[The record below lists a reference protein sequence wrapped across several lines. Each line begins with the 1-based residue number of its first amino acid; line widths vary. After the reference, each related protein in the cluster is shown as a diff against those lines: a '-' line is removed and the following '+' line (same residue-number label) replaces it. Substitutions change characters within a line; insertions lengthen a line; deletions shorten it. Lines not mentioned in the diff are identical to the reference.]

1 MNIRL
6 LSALAASVLLM
17 AQAYAQD
24 VAVNDKTCSISNI
37 NEIAQKEGFEK
48 AQNVAQVCIKN
59 GYENLKNE
67 LKSSE
72 QYQKAKKLLDE
83 KGAQYKEKALNL
95 KKEFLR

>member
-1 MNIRL
+1 MSYA
-6 LSALAASVLLM
+6 LSGGVHSGTGLVKAILAGAS
-17 AQAYAQD
+17 
-24 VAVNDKTCSISNI
+24 AVEVCSVIYQNGEKVI
-37 NEIAQKEGFEK
+37 EPMKKELADWME
-48 AQNVAQVCIKN
+48 KN